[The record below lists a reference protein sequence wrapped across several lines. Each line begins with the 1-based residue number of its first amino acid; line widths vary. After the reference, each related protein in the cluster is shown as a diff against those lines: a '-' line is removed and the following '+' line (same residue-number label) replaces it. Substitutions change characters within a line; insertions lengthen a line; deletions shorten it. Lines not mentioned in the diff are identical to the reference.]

1 MAQGILAIFGLIHER
16 GNRCS
21 LGAERVLPFNLVPDL
36 LVTPTGWSLDEQ
48 TRQVRL
54 PGGEEG
60 AVHRAALGQQAAAVR
75 R

>member
-48 TRQVRL
+48 TRQVWV
-54 PGGEEG
+54 PGGE
-60 AVHRAALGQQAAAVR
+60 
-75 R
+75 